1 MNRKNKCT
9 AVVLSAGSGKRM
21 NSNVAKQYLDLLDR
35 PVIWY
40 ALNAFETSELIDEV
54 ILVVGKDSLV
64 YCKEEIVDKYGFK
77 KITSIIEGGVERYLS
92 VWAALQTIQSSN
104 PKEHYVFIHD
114 GARPFVNEQII
125 EDTYLAVVEYKACV
139 AAMPVKD
146 TIKISDE
153 DGFAV
158 QTPKRKNVWM
168 VQTPQVFECEL
179 IYQAYSEVMN
189 SLEELK
195 AQGIEITDDA
205 MVVETI
211 GNHPIKLVPA
221 SYENIKITTP
231 EDMVVA
237 KSFLESK

>member
-1 MNRKNKCT
+1 MGRENKCT

-21 NSNVAKQYLDLLDR
+21 NSNVAKQYLDLMDK

-54 ILVVGKDSLV
+54 ILVVGKDSIS

-77 KITSIIEGGVERYLS
+77 KITSIIEGGTERYLS

-114 GARPFVNEQII
+114 GARPFVNEKII
-125 EDTYLAVVEYKACV
+125 EDTYRAAVEYKACV

-153 DGFAV
+153 EGFAM

-179 IYQAYSEVMN
+179 IYQAYSKVMN
-189 SLEELK
+189 NLEELK
-195 AQGIEITDDA
+195 VQGIEITDDA